1 MRIIRDQAVGLLV
14 DVQERLFP
22 HMHEKDHLLTRL
34 TVLFE
39 GLKVLGVPH
48 LATEQYKRGLGE
60 TIPELAGFAGAATGG
75 TGGSGDEVG
84 GVVKAAGGTG
94 GPFEKLAFSCCD
106 DEPFFAA
113 LQATGRKS
121 VIIGGIEAHVCVA
134 QTSLD
139 LVEAGFHPV
148 VVADAVSSRKLSD
161 KETALDR
168 LRHSGATVTSV
179 EAILFELC
187 RVSRTDQFKA
197 ISALVK

>member
-1 MRIIRDQAVGLLV
+1 MRILRDQAVGLLV

-22 HMHEKDHLLTRL
+22 HMHEKEHLLQRL

-60 TIPELAGFAGAATGG
+60 TIPELADYATAA
-75 TGGSGDEVG
+75 VG
-84 GVVKAAGGTG
+84 G
-94 GPFEKLAFSCCD
+94 PIEKLAFSCYD
-106 DEPFFAA
+106 DEAFAEA
-113 LQATGRKS
+113 LRGTGRKA
-121 VIIGGIEAHVCVA
+121 VIIAGIECHVCVS

-139 LVEAGFHPV
+139 FLAAGYHPV

-161 KETALDR
+161 KETALAR
-168 LRHSGATVTSV
+168 LRQAGATVTSV

-187 RVSRTDQFKA
+187 RVSRTDEFKT

>member
-1 MRIIRDQAVGLLV
+1 MRVLRDQAVGLLV

-22 HMHEKDHLLTRL
+22 HMHEKEHLLQRL

-60 TIPELAGFAGAATGG
+60 TIPELADYAAAA
-75 TGGSGDEVG
+75 VG
-84 GVVKAAGGTG
+84 GAESR
-94 GPFEKLAFSCCD
+94 GPIEKLAFSCFD
-106 DEPFFAA
+106 DDAFAA
-113 LQATGRKS
+113 ALEQTGRKT
-121 VIIGGIEAHVCVA
+121 VIIAGIESHVCVS

-139 LVEAGFHPV
+139 LLAAGYHPV
-148 VVADAVSSRKLSD
+148 VIADAVSSRKLID
-161 KETALDR
+161 KKTALAR
-168 LRHSGATVTSV
+168 LRQAGATVTSV

-187 RVSRTDQFKA
+187 RVSRTDEFKA